1 MNKAETPRLAA
12 VLLAA
17 GASRRLGQPKQLV
30 KLGGESLVRRAA
42 GLLLKLGADP
52 VVVVTG
58 FRPQDITRELE
69 DLTLTYAFNSEW
81 EQGMGNSIACG
92 MRNVPPGV
100 DGVLLMLCDQWRLDL
115 KDLLNLK
122 SSWKSDISRII
133 LSGWNDGKSDNTG
146 PPAIFPGELI
156 PELLFVN
163 GKRGAKPVIDSHR
176 EIVRV
181 AEVKNAAYDLDEPR
195 DLSQFDEL

>member
-1 MNKAETPRLAA
+1 MNEAEKPVLAA

-17 GASRRLGQPKQLV
+17 GASRRLGQPKQL
-30 KLGGESLVRRAA
+30 LQFHGESLVRRAA

-58 FRPQDITRELE
+58 FRSQDVIRELE
-69 DLTLTYAFNSEW
+69 GLPLVYAINSEW

-100 DGVLLMLCDQWRLDL
+100 DGVLLLLCDQWRLDL

-122 SSWKSDISRII
+122 SSWDSDISRII
-133 LSGWNDGKSDNTG
+133 LSGWNDGKSHSSG
-146 PPAIFPGELI
+146 PPVIFPGELI

-163 GKRGAKPVIDSHR
+163 GKTGAKPVIDSHR

-181 AEVKNAAYDLDEPR
+181 VELKNAAYDLDEQQ
-195 DLSQFDEL
+195 DLGQFEES